1 MIWPNYTPKSF
12 LVLEKS
18 EKTLMFIVIE
28 GMLNRLEIVL
38 RKTPDPKRFEIFK
51 VQILPKV

>member
-38 RKTPDPKRFEIFK
+38 RKTPDPKRF
-51 VQILPKV
+51 